1 MSIKINNVDVITDSR
16 AFKVSANTTVNR
28 PSPVI
33 GMIRYNTTLNYF
45 EYHNGVD
52 WGPVLY
58 TKTPPAAKGLS
69 WGDNTT
75 GQLGID
81 SVLDITSPVS
91 INGGITDWIK
101 ISAGG
106 SHSLGIRT
114 NGTAW
119 AWGRNTSGNLGNNST
134 LAKKSPVS
142 VVGGFTDWVQ
152 ISAGS
157 EHSVAIRSN
166 GTAWGW
172 GDGANGR
179 LGNNGTADQ
188 SSPVSVIGGFTDW
201 IQISGGGQHTLAIRA
216 NGTAWAWGEASN
228 GRLGDNTIVDKS
240 SPVSVVGG
248 FTDWVQIS
256 AGGSQG
262 SNHGHSLAIRANGT
276 AWAWGFNNYG
286 QLGNNSTTDRSS
298 PVSVVGGFTDWVQIS
313 AGEEHSLAIRAN
325 GTAWAWGFN
334 DNGQLG
340 IGSIFDG
347 GRSSPVSV
355 VGGFTDWVQISAGE
369 VHSVAIRANGTAWAW
384 GRNSSGQLGNNG
396 TVSRASPVS
405 VVGGFTDWVQIS
417 GGDQHTMAVRGSN

>member
-1 MSIKINNVDVITDSR
+1 VV
-16 AFKVSANTTVNR
+16 
-28 PSPVI
+28 
-33 GMIRYNTTLNYF
+33 
-45 EYHNGVD
+45 
-52 WGPVLY
+52 
-58 TKTPPAAKGLS
+58 
-69 WGDNTT
+69 
-75 GQLGID
+75 
-81 SVLDITSPVS
+81 
-91 INGGITDWIK
+91 GGFTDWVK
-101 ISAGG
+101 ISAGRD
-106 SHSLGIRT
+106 HSVAIRA

-119 AWGRNTSGNLGNNST
+119 GWGRGNFGAIGDGT
-134 LAKKSPVS
+134 ITDRASPVS

-276 AWAWGFNNYG
+276 AWAWGFN
-286 QLGNNSTTDRSS
+286 
-298 PVSVVGGFTDWVQIS
+298 
-313 AGEEHSLAIRAN
+313 
-325 GTAWAWGFN
+325 